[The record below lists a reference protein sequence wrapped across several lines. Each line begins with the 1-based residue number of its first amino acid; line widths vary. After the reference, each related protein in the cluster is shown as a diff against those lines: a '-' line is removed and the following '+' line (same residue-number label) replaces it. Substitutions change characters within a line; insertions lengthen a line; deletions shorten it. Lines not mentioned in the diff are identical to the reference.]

1 MPVEEANSTWHPAFM
16 PNSAHD
22 ISTQPSRSP
31 SATVTTETHTHQDA
45 SPPAHDVSVTNPNDA
60 SSQEPIRAEPE
71 PQQTKATAEQEAT
84 LPPVDSEVITQPAPA
99 AAKSTPSKHLPSDSF
114 ARTVA
119 HEANWDGDDDV
130 EWSLPETDADP
141 FKFLGPSD
149 RTNSFPVVPP
159 MQQSSQKEAQRPER
173 LLPISQAEEL
183 MAELDREASP
193 VKYAAESSDGQLV
206 DGEAQP
212 ENSTSDCSTEKL
224 SRRDV
229 ASLTDAEAPDER
241 YEEGVPLIT
250 REQASDFSTK
260 PTEDSHDPFAN
271 DTTGEDDFFAQI
283 GDSRKPA
290 AEDDGGF
297 LLERPLERKSTMQV
311 LGAVDEMVSPSRAD
325 TGLDS
330 MMEESPEDRD
340 FWSQQQ
346 PLDEA
351 QEQQEAKAASDE
363 AAAGRSEAEPQE
375 NSADLAAKW
384 AAAFDDEDDDGFI
397 LDDPSK
403 EVDPAA
409 FFGDDDDGFLDDV
422 EETPEPN
429 TATQG
434 PVSTQPPAP
443 NGRYTPAQVTPM
455 TSRQASNSSQ
465 YYPGQTPFVAQPA
478 GQPSSATPFAPA
490 PAFGAPPLR
499 PEVNKAASFADKSK
513 GGYTSPYDLPAD
525 IVKPRKRPTA
535 QQKSPLVG
543 ASQPPPGPPGAR
555 ASSAPMSPPPP
566 GRTNQPVSPAKQPP
580 QRSQSGGEGFF
591 ADLPVAQRAR
601 PASRTSLHGM
611 PSPQINAA
619 GPPQMR
625 AQASPG
631 FAPGQAQPVPTS
643 IAPQA
648 PYSQPPTMAVPPQP
662 GYAPATATSGMTGG
676 LVAPERV
683 SPYAALQSGSGTMP
697 VVPSAAAGSR
707 YSPAPPPAPASNR
720 YSPAPTGN
728 RPASAT
734 YASPHSVAAPPVL
747 PHQPRT
753 SSPLAHFEISHD
765 RARSA
770 GAAQADG
777 AHPDR
782 RVASAM
788 HEPRLSRMPSL
799 PSTREVDEE
808 TIPQSGPPPSSHS
821 RPSSQGVMGPP
832 QAPSQMSQR
841 SRQTPPPPVT
851 IAQQNATLSPPKRV
865 SSYTPQSQ
873 AHSTLSPHGS
883 DFVPPPRS
891 HTQSPGALYGR
902 GAVNSTDPV
911 PRPSSVHDPTSPR
924 SATSATHSFVP
935 MTPAPASAPM
945 TMPTRPRRA
954 SQNLNLVPPTDGREH
969 DPLQR
974 WKGAPI
980 VRWGV
985 GGAIVT
991 SFPKD
996 VPRYGI
1002 NQTLPMILRS
1012 PGEVKIKSMKEI
1024 QPLEERLGK
1033 FPGPLRGKSKK
1044 KEVVAWLTT
1053 GIEDL
1058 ERNNPV
1064 NSLYGQT
1071 TLEDKR
1077 SEERVLLWKILR
1089 LFIEH
1094 DGTLEGSPAVDK
1106 AVRNILSPGLD
1117 DSLSEP
1123 TTNFA
1128 LGQDSAGLQG
1138 SFATQM
1144 KSDAVDSAVVE
1155 QIRRSLLGGDREKA
1169 VWDAAD
1175 KRLWGHALLIANT
1188 VSPDLYKKVSQ
1199 EFVRKEVNYPGH
1211 NNESLAVLYE
1221 VLSGNHEECVDE
1233 LVPVHARAGLQLMPT
1248 GGVHGQSTDALA
1260 GLDKWRETLG
1270 LVLSNR
1276 SNNDSRAI
1284 NSLGNLLA
1292 GYGRAEAAHICYL
1305 FARSATVFGGLDDPT
1320 SHFVLVGAD
1329 HKRQA
1334 DQFAKETEALLLSEV
1349 YEFGLYLGAGANK
1362 DVNCPHLAAYK
1373 LQHAMTLAETGFPDK
1388 ALQYCETLAH
1398 AITSQTRRSPYHHGV
1413 LEAAVENLANR
1424 LRQAP
1429 KEESNSWISKPS
1441 MGKVSDSVWNRFNKF
1456 VAGDDSEPGENGMLN
1471 PPGAAGP
1478 FARVA
1483 GGTPTISRPA
1493 SPPNATG
1500 MEMFGGGAQG
1510 LHAFAPPAAQAPPAP
1525 ATRAGSRYAPGAP
1538 ATSNPYEPQ
1547 QGHGARAPSAGRSS
1561 GEYSRNSPEASRRSS
1576 EFQRSAYSPYQPT
1589 GLHSPATSQN
1599 GFTPASNN
1607 ESPYAPKPYGDSGSS
1622 PAESAPVPSF
1632 GYQPYTPDY
1641 STGNGSAYGT
1651 LSNDE
1656 KKAASEE
1663 PEMPSYG
1670 YQPPPYS
1677 YEPPTMTLNND
1688 DLSNDNSDHKVEEP
1702 ASTGG
1707 YEPPSFQPY
1716 EPPTYEPDPEM
1727 SRDDEGEKVSDSK
1740 HEFKPMSFMD
1750 DSASIASTS
1759 TSNKKSKEEI
1769 ERENQELFRKAAEE
1783 DAKRAEA
1790 EKAAKAKKGWLGGWF
1805 GGGGSA
1811 KKDLAAEQPK
1821 AVKAKLGEQNSF
1833 YYDEDLKRWVN
1844 KKAGSDAGSTPTS
1857 TPPPPKG
1864 GPRSAAGTPPP
1875 PGAGGGMMA
1884 PPPPG
1889 GRLSAPP
1896 RGPPLSSSASS
1907 SNLAAVAAANAS
1919 QSSLLGTTP
1928 PMLQRTAS
1936 NGSEAGLAPPS
1947 RPGTSMSNASSID
1960 DLLSAAGPRK
1970 PGAKKARKSGRY
1982 VDVMAK

>member
-84 LPPVDSEVITQPAPA
+84 LPPVDSEAITQPAPA

-325 TGLDS
+325 TGLES

-643 IAPQA
+643 TAPQA